1 MTDDGTAAGGAG
13 TPPDKSES
21 KPAARRRRRTSPA
34 HRTTPAP
41 APADKQEGRP
51 AATPAAEAA
60 TAPLDT
66 AAAAVTTRLDTTRD
80 VTVEM
85 PSATADTVALP
96 AVGSSSGAGD
106 AAAAKKGADQRRP
119 ARWRG
124 IVAVVLIVLAT
135 LLAPL
140 TLAVLWMNHDLLNT
154 DNYVA
159 AVAPLS
165 SNPALQDAVAHN
177 LTDELW
183 TKVNVQQQ
191 LAGALPSWAQI
202 FSAPLSNQLKSY
214 TYQGVHAVVSSKA
227 FGKVWEVANRQAHT
241 QVSAALLGKKIAGVD
256 TANGQVSVDFAPV
269 VDQVKSA
276 LDGKG
281 IHVLDPVAT
290 TPGSATFVIFR
301 SATLAKAQK
310 TVDFFHKLSVAL
322 PLLLLAAWV
331 GAIAVSWRRR
341 RTVLQLGFT
350 LALAMVVTLVAYHLG
365 RGAYLNAV
373 SSPQLPRDAA
383 APIFD
388 ALLVGVLGAART
400 VFVVGLVIWL
410 GALVAGPAGWAV
422 WVREAVAGVFQS
434 AGTAAEQRGLDLGPF
449 GSWVARHHRPLQI
462 AGLLIAA
469 VVLVFWG
476 TPGVAGVLWIVAG
489 LLVYLAIVE
498 FVGRLTRPA
507 TGDAVAPKT
516 GGL

>member
-13 TPPDKSES
+13 TPPDKIEP
-21 KPAARRRRRTSPA
+21 KPE
-34 HRTTPAP
+34 
-41 APADKQEGRP
+41 EGRP
-51 AATPAAEAA
+51 AATPATEAA

-66 AAAAVTTRLDTTRD
+66 AAAADTARLDTTAGA
-80 VTVEM
+80 TAEM

-96 AVGSSSGAGD
+96 AAESPSGAGSPP
-106 AAAAKKGADQRRP
+106 AAKTADDQRRP

-165 SNPALQDAVAHN
+165 SNPALQGAVAQN
-177 LTDELW
+177 LTNELW
-183 TKVNVQQQ
+183 AKVNVQQQ
-191 LAGALPSWAQI
+191 LAGVLPSWAQI

-227 FGKVWEVANRQAHT
+227 FGKVWEVANRRAHT
-241 QVSAALLGKKIAGVD
+241 QVSAALLGKKVAGVD

-310 TVDFFHKLSVAL
+310 TINFFHKLTVAL
-322 PLLLLAAWV
+322 PLLLLAAWA
-331 GAIAVSWRRR
+331 GAIAASWRRR

-350 LALAMVVTLVAYHLG
+350 LALAMAVTLVGYHLG

-383 APIFD
+383 AAIFD
-388 ALLVGVLGAART
+388 ALLVGVLAAART

-410 GALVAGPAGWAV
+410 GALLAGPGGWAV
-422 WVREAVAGVFQS
+422 WVRRAVAGIFQT
-434 AGTAAEQRGLDLGPF
+434 AGTAAEQKGLDLGPV
-449 GSWVARHHRPLQI
+449 GLWVARHHRPLQI

-469 VVLVFWG
+469 AVLVFWG
-476 TPGVAGVLWIVAG
+476 TPGVAGVLWIVVG

-507 TGDAVAPKT
+507 VGDAVAPRADAP
-516 GGL
+516 